1 MVDTEDI
8 KYVDSLVQ
16 EYLLFRG
23 FTTCIKVL
31 DNEKKSDRLKG
42 YHVSNIVS
50 SLFSMVHQG
59 NLQGVRELWNHLS
72 DMFFSRLE
80 EDLSMTVQKLDMS
93 LKRYYVIHS
102 VQSGHL
108 DRALEFFKVCASE
121 LATDKHWKAW
131 FVLPY
136 LKSPE
141 SDPNFSIFFSKSWVE
156 SFTLSLHNFLATIFQ
171 SLPLPKI
178 LNFNIERKLRISLQN
193 LNDSLMRENE
203 NLRTRNDKLRSEVDK
218 LNRALT
224 AANSKIQLLE
234 QQIEMTLPTA
244 AQLALLQH
252 QQQQLASQ
260 QQKVNAAKKA
270 ESTASSDMT
279 AASFRRTMGPIVST
293 KEMPVPGVGVSSSSS
308 TGASTSAMA
317 GSVAQTTMTAIQ
329 SGSEPHEDSQIG
341 VAQPALLQTTKVESF
356 STNSPL
362 NCCKFS
368 PDGAFIA
375 CGTQTGVT
383 RIWPVGPSNTQRS
396 ATIYGTV
403 ETCALA
409 WDQDSKIL
417 LVGSGDGKV
426 KVWNVALEK
435 TVGDVTLGPYTRVRD
450 IVCSP
455 SGSMFA
461 CAASGLAKDPKAS
474 AIHLL
479 NAKTLQLVAKI
490 EFPTIINSFAFNH
503 NESLIVA
510 GGSDG
515 YVTIIGMDNK
525 EPMSSWKAH
534 VGPVLNVTYSPD
546 YTSIFTIGADSKLQR
561 WDAHNSGKLLR
572 QYVYT
577 GAADGA
583 KRVDFSF
590 SSDLSH
596 SSHSS
601 QSSSLSSSSSSSS
614 SPSCYFIV
622 PSKAETAP
630 IYDRD
635 TTTPILAVGNHKAA
649 VTCCDWH
656 PQSLQVMTG
665 CLGGVVCL
673 TSFTPDKSSH

>member
-1 MVDTEDI
+1 
-8 KYVDSLVQ
+8 
-16 EYLLFRG
+16 
-23 FTTCIKVL
+23 
-31 DNEKKSDRLKG
+31 
-42 YHVSNIVS
+42 
-50 SLFSMVHQG
+50 
-59 NLQGVRELWNHLS
+59 
-72 DMFFSRLE
+72 
-80 EDLSMTVQKLDMS
+80 MTVQKLDMS
-93 LKRYYVIHS
+93 LKRYYVVHA
-102 VQSGHL
+102 VQGGHVE
-108 DRALEFFKVCASE
+108 RALEFFKVCASE

-203 NLRTRNDKLRSEVDK
+203 SLRSRNDKLRSEVDK
-218 LNRALT
+218 LNRAI
-224 AANSKIQLLE
+224 AIANSKILSLE

-252 QQQQLASQ
+252 QQQQL
-260 QQKVNAAKKA
+260 QQKAQATKKTETSSSGEA
-270 ESTASSDMT
+270 PAS
-279 AASFRRTMGPIVST
+279 SFRRTMGPIAT
-293 KEMPVPGVGVSSSSS
+293 KDVPSHGLPSGTTPS
-308 TGASTSAMA
+308 STSAYA
-317 GSVAQTTMTAIQ
+317 SSLVNQ
-329 SGSEPHEDSQIG
+329 SSASTNANSQSSAEPSDEL
-341 VAQPALLQTTKVESF
+341 VPALPQPALLTTTKVESF

-362 NCCKFS
+362 SCCKFS
-368 PDGAFIA
+368 PDGNYIA

-403 ETCALA
+403 EICALA
-409 WDQDSKIL
+409 WDQDSKVL

-426 KVWNVALEK
+426 KVWNVTMEK
-435 TVGDVTLGPYTRVRD
+435 TLGDITLGPYTRVRD

-479 NAKTLQLVAKI
+479 NAKTLQLAAKI
-490 EFPTIINSFAFNH
+490 EFPTATVNSFAFNH

-525 EPMSSWKAH
+525 EPMSVWKAH

-546 YTSIFTIGADSKLQR
+546 YTSIFTIGTDSKLQR
-561 WDAHNSGKLLR
+561 WDAHNSGKLLK
-572 QYVYT
+572 QYSYS
-577 GAADGA
+577 GAAEGA
-583 KRVDFSF
+583 KRVDFAF
-590 SSDLSH
+590 SNEVSVSP
-596 SSHSS
+596 
-601 QSSSLSSSSSSSS
+601 SSSSSS
-614 SPSCYFIV
+614 SCYFIV

-635 TTTPILAVGNHKAA
+635 TPTPILAVGNHKAA

-656 PQSLQVMTG
+656 PQQLQVMTG
-665 CLGGVVCL
+665 CLGGIVCL
-673 TSFTPDKSSH
+673 TSFAPDTKTPHSVTH